1 MKFTKVVLKNSKM
14 IIFISVVLIIA
25 GIYSYIAIPKQKMPD
40 TVPPVGSFQIVAPG
54 FTAEEVYE
62 YVVKPMENVILG
74 IEDVDS
80 VVANTY
86 DNFAL
91 VNIILDVRYPNPEE
105 MWVEIAR
112 KIEGIKFPD
121 GVLDPTFR
129 SIFDFP
135 HAVYSISSK
144 TANMKDIEIV
154 AKELADEI
162 RDIEEIKSVDI
173 DGLSKEYLQITV
185 DVTKLD
191 KYPITMK
198 NITDILIA
206 NGMSIPVGKI
216 ESDSASV
223 GIDAPMTYKS
233 IDDVEDLVIG
243 TILVDPQTNA
253 VEPVYLKDVAQI
265 EIVSEKGNKVFYVDE
280 REAAFVSAY
289 FKEGLDFTRLG
300 DDLTDKISDFKLE
313 HGDFDI
319 ETMIFQP
326 DYVSDSMNEVNK
338 SLVQG
343 LIFVLIIILIGLGYR
358 NAISIAFTF
367 PLIIFATVLGLFI
380 TGQQLQIISITGLI
394 ITIGIIVDNSIVISE
409 SIQHY
414 LDRGRSKKKAVS
426 IAIKKNAMPVLAA
439 TFTTIAAFIPLLL
452 LPGVIGKM
460 MFALPLTVIIAI
472 SLSYIVAMVVT
483 PVLGSKLYI
492 KKPKKMSQKAKKGYT
507 KLLSRAVH
515 GSIKRPALVIGISIL
530 ALICSL
536 SVTILKQPVK
546 LFPSAEDSII
556 YINYEYTGTQE
567 DKTVEEY
574 VKEIVDTV
582 KTYKDI
588 EYLAYSVG
596 GDLPRFDNSVS
607 SINELPTTGRVYAR
621 FDIPYNKMESLMI
634 DIEEKLEFAQ
644 QSGKVSVQEL
654 MLGPTSNE
662 IEIILSSKDIDETIK
677 LAENIEEELQFI
689 DGIKSYHI
697 AYPNYQK
704 KFIVELDRNKI
715 TQNGT
720 AAIDIQ
726 MQMRNYLASTV
737 TGEYIPN
744 GKKMDIVLKSNIDSL
759 EKLVSSGIYIQSKME
774 KLPLDELGII
784 TSKESLY
791 TVPTKDGDYQVT
803 ISVSAAQDIDSTI
816 LQSDINEA
824 IDDIDSGN
832 VDIAYGG
839 EKEIMVDSFVELG
852 IAAIVALLLIYVI
865 MLIQFNSFLQPLVV
879 LVTIPLSLIGSGL
892 AAIIFNANISF
903 TVVFGVIAL
912 MGIVVNAGILLID
925 YINKA
930 RKKGVDL
937 KTACYKSV
945 ERRIRP
951 ITLSS
956 VTTIFGLIPLALYGG
971 EFFNPM
977 AVTLIG
983 GLATSTLLTIFVIPA
998 LYYMFEKRHENNPR
1012 NKKKR

>member
-1 MKFTKVVLKNSKM
+1 MKFTKMVLKNSKM
-14 IIFISVVLIIA
+14 IIFICVLLMIA
-25 GIYSYIAIPKQKMPD
+25 GVYSYIAIPKQKMPD
-40 TVPPVGSFQIVAPG
+40 SVPPVGSYQIVAPG

-62 YVVKPMENVILG
+62 HVVKPMERVILG

-91 VNIILDVRYPNPEE
+91 VNIILDVKYPDPEE
-105 MWVEIAR
+105 MWAEITL
-112 KIEGIKFPD
+112 KIKEINFPD
-121 GVLDPTFR
+121 GVLELTFR

-135 HAVYSISSK
+135 HAVYSVSSK
-144 TANMKDIEIV
+144 TANIRDIEIV
-154 AKELADEI
+154 AEMLANEI
-162 RDIEEIKSVDI
+162 RDIEEIKSVDT
-173 DGLSKEYLQITV
+173 DGMSKEYLQITV
-185 DVTKLD
+185 DIKKLD
-191 KYPITMK
+191 KYLITIK
-198 NITDILIA
+198 NITDVLTA
-206 NGMSIPVGKI
+206 NGMSIPIGKI
-216 ESDSASV
+216 ESEGSSIGV
-223 GIDAPMTYKS
+223 DAPMIYKN
-233 IDDVEDLVIG
+233 IDDVDNLVIG
-243 TILVDPQTNA
+243 VIVIDPLTNA

-265 EIVSEKGNKVFYVDE
+265 EVVSNKGNKTFYVDE
-280 REAAFVSAY
+280 KEATFVSAY
-289 FKEGLDFTRLG
+289 FKEGLDITKLG
-300 DDLTDKISDFKLE
+300 DDLTEIINDFRLDNE
-313 HGDFDI
+313 EFDI
-319 ETMIFQP
+319 DVMIFQP
-326 DYVSDSMNEVNK
+326 DYVSNSMDEVNN

-380 TGQQLQIISITGLI
+380 SGQQLQIISITGLI

-414 LDRGRSKKKAVS
+414 LDQGRSKKKAVS

-483 PVLGSKLYI
+483 PILGAKLYVKTN
-492 KKPKKMSQKAKKGYT
+492 KKASKKAKKRYV
-507 KLLSRAVH
+507 KILNMAVH
-515 GSIKRPALVIGISIL
+515 GSLRRPVLVISISII

-536 SVTILKQPVK
+536 TFVILKQPVK
-546 LFPSAEDSII
+546 LFPSAEDSIV
-556 YINYEYTGTQE
+556 YINYEYTGTL

-574 VKEIVDTV
+574 AKEIVDTV
-582 KTYKDI
+582 KTYNDI

-596 GDLPRFDNSVS
+596 GDLPRFDSSVS
-607 SINELPTTGRVYAR
+607 SLNELPTTGRVYAR
-621 FDIPYNKMESLMI
+621 FDIPYSKMEALMI
-634 DIEEKLEFAQ
+634 DLEKDLEYAQ
-644 QSGKVSVQEL
+644 FNGKVSVQEL
-654 MLGPTSNE
+654 MLGPTSDE
-662 IEIILSSKDIDETIK
+662 IEIILSSKDMDETTK
-677 LAENIEEELQFI
+677 LAKNIEEKLQYI

-704 KFIVELDRNKI
+704 KYIVELDRNKI
-715 TQNGT
+715 AQNGSV
-720 AAIDIQ
+720 AIDVQ
-726 MQMRNYLASTV
+726 MQMRDYLTSTIN
-737 TGEYIPN
+737 GEYIPN
-744 GKKMDIVLKSNIDSL
+744 GEKMDIVLKTNIDSI
-759 EKLVSSGIYIQSKME
+759 EKLASSGIYIQSKMG
-774 KLPLDELGII
+774 KVALNELGEI

-791 TVPTKDGDYQVT
+791 TVSTKDGDYQIT
-803 ISVSAAQDIDSTI
+803 ISVNSERGIDSILLQGDID
-816 LQSDINEA
+816 EA
-824 IDDIDSGN
+824 IDNIDSGN

-865 MLIQFNSFLQPLVV
+865 MLIQFKSFLQPLVV
-879 LVTIPLSLIGSGL
+879 LTTIPLSLIGSGIV
-892 AAIIFNANISF
+892 AIIFNANISF
-903 TVVFGVIAL
+903 TMVFGAIAL

-930 RKKGVDL
+930 REKGVDL
-937 KTACYKSV
+937 KKACYKSV

-956 VTTIFGLIPLALYGG
+956 VTTIFGLIPLAIYGG

-983 GLATSTLLTIFVIPA
+983 GLATSTLLTIFVIPS
-998 LYYMFEKRHENNPR
+998 LYYLIEKRHE
-1012 NKKKR
+1012 KKPQKR